1 MTDNKNNT
9 PEVGMTFQN
18 VTADELEEQIN
29 ASDDIAPS
37 QQPFD
42 KALKE
47 QFSETDIPEKDIRKA
62 LFDND
67 TPTSDDAPPSGFND
81 LPDLD
86 IQAQVVFA
94 LFCRYF

>member
-37 QQPFD
+37 Q
-42 KALKE
+42 
-47 QFSETDIPEKDIRKA
+47 
-62 LFDND
+62 
-67 TPTSDDAPPSGFND
+67 
-81 LPDLD
+81 
-86 IQAQVVFA
+86 
-94 LFCRYF
+94 

>member
-29 ASDDIAPS
+29 APDDIAPP
-37 QQPFD
+37 QEPFD
-42 KALKE
+42 KVLKE
-47 QFSETDIPEKDIRKA
+47 QISQTDIPEKDIRKA

-67 TPTSDDAPPSGFND
+67 TPTSDDVPPSWLND

-86 IQAQVVFA
+86 I
-94 LFCRYF
+94 